1 MSSDDPVSTTGGR
14 EGGRETGY
22 MDYSHFYQLVDF
34 FSNVSI
40 MRNSLDLEC
49 PVLKAW
55 SPVWQCLD
63 MELFGNEGSDLIN
76 TLIH

>member
-1 MSSDDPVSTTGGR
+1 MSSDDPVSTTGK
-14 EGGRETGY
+14 EGGRQATWIT
-22 MDYSHFYQLVDF
+22 SHFDQPVDF

-63 MELFGNEGSDLIN
+63 MELFGNEGSDLI
-76 TLIH
+76 TRLTH